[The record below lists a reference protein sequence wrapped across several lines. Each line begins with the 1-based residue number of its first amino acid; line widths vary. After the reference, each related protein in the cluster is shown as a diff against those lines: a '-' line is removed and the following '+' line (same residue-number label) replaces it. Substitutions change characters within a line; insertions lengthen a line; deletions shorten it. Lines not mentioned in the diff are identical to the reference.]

1 MIWNYIKIAFRN
13 LTRYKSFS
21 LINILGLAIGLAAS
35 LLIALWVFD
44 ELSYDK
50 YHEKSDQI
58 YRVGRHINWDGKVF
72 DVPVTGAI
80 YGETMNERIPEIID
94 FSRVYPIELSL
105 WNHLNSNQEERV
117 IFCDK
122 GFFNVFSYS
131 FLRGNPETALAEPYT
146 VVLTKK
152 AALVYFGEEYPI
164 DKTLEIEWNDER
176 KKFRVTGIIDEVPSQ
191 SHFHFDV
198 VASFETLEELM
209 PERLDTWVSNYLYT
223 YVLLHPD
230 SKPGDLNSKLKAI
243 VEEFIAPAYMA
254 FLGGGENGIE
264 NIHDMFVITLRPI
277 ADIHLTAKLMWDIE
291 PQGNMTSVYIFSIVS
306 VLILL
311 MACFNFMN
319 LSTALGSKRAREV
332 GIRKTSGA
340 TRGELIAQFISES
353 IIIAL
358 ISLILALLMIEIILP
373 GFNNFTGKA
382 LSLTTF
388 ILPQYLIFLILIVLG
403 CGILAGLYPAFYLS
417 KFNPMVV
424 LHKNE
429 EARGSKFSVRQV
441 LVVFQF
447 SISILLIIGT
457 ITAYLQINYFY
468 NKPLGYDQENLMVI
482 STESSEVRN
491 NLEAFKSRIQQ
502 YPEIL
507 NVTTSGSIPA
517 AINFSDNA
525 FRSEEMEDVI
535 SSIYI
540 GVGYNFFKTYE
551 IELLAGR
558 PFSKEYGTD
567 TANKY
572 IVNEVVIDKIGIASP
587 ESAIGKHYGSF
598 NRDGEFES
606 GEIIGVVKDF
616 HFKPLDKEIEP
627 ITFALNEDW
636 MEYITI
642 RYETGDL
649 QSFIVKMEEIWKDQ
663 FPNDEYNYFILKDR
677 YESLYIEETRMKSIL
692 LSFTFLAIFVGC
704 LGLFGLAAFVAQQKS
719 KEIGIRKIHGAS
731 VSSIVFML
739 TKQFSYWVLL
749 ANIIAWP
756 LAFYF
761 LDRWLSNFFYRITMP
776 YWVFIAAGLLALLM
790 ALITVSYKAYRAAN
804 SDPLD
809 AIKYE

>member
-44 ELSYDK
+44 EISYDK

-58 YRVGRHINWDGKVF
+58 YRVGRHINWDGQIL
-72 DVPVTGAI
+72 DVPVTGGI
-80 YGETMNERIPEIID
+80 YAETLKDRIPEVID

-105 WNHLNSNQEERV
+105 WNHVNANQEERV
-117 IFCDK
+117 MFCDK
-122 GFFNVFSYS
+122 GFFNVFSFT
-131 FLRGNPETALAEPYT
+131 FLQGDKESALKEPYT

-152 AALVYFGEEYPI
+152 AAVAYFGEEYPI
-164 DKTLEIEWNDER
+164 DKMLEIEWNDER
-176 KKFRVTGIIDEVPSQ
+176 KKFRVTGIIDDVPSQ

-223 YVLLHPD
+223 YILLHPD
-230 SKPGDLNSKLKAI
+230 SEPEYLNPKFRGI
-243 VEEFIAPAYMA
+243 VEDFIAPAYMA
-254 FLGGGENGIE
+254 FLGEGATLD
-264 NIHDMFVITLRPI
+264 NIHDIFVITLRPI
-277 ADIHLTAKLMWDIE
+277 EDIHLNAKLMWEIE

-340 TRGELIAQFISES
+340 SRAELIAQFISES
-353 IIIAL
+353 IIIAF
-358 ISLILALLMIEIILP
+358 ISLALALLIIEIILP
-373 GFNNFTGKA
+373 LFNNYTGKA
-382 LSLTTF
+382 LSLSLF
-388 ILPQYLIFLILIVLG
+388 LEPQYFLFLILIVLG
-403 CGILAGLYPAFYLS
+403 CGVLAGLYPAFYLS
-417 KFNPMVV
+417 KFNPLVV

-468 NKPLGYDQENLMVI
+468 SKPLGYDQENLMVI
-482 STESSEVRN
+482 STESTEVRN
-491 NLEAFKSRIQQ
+491 NLETYKNSILQ
-502 YPEIL
+502 YPKVKK
-507 NVTTSGSIPA
+507 VTSSGSIPA
-517 AINFSDNA
+517 ALNFSDSG
-525 FRSEEMEDVI
+525 FKSEKMEDVF
-535 SSIYI
+535 SSIYF
-540 GVGYNFFKTYE
+540 GVGYDFFETYGME
-551 IELLAGR
+551 FLAGR

-567 TANKY
+567 TAFKY
-572 IVNEVVIDKIGIASP
+572 IVNEQVLKKIGIKNP
-587 ESAIGKHYGSF
+587 EDAIGSKYGSF
-598 NRDGEFES
+598 NRDGYFEE
-606 GEIIGVVKDF
+606 GEIIGVLKNF

-627 ITFALNEDW
+627 ITFMLNEDW

-642 RYETGDL
+642 RYETTDL
-649 QSFIVKMEEIWKDQ
+649 PGFISKMEEIWKKQ
-663 FPNDEYNYFILKDR
+663 FPNDQYIYFTLKDR
-677 YESLYIEETRMKSIL
+677 YESLYIDETRMKNIL

-719 KEIGIRKIHGAS
+719 KEIGIRKVHGAP
-731 VSSIVFML
+731 VSNIVFML
-739 TKQFSYWVLL
+739 TRQFSYWVLL

-776 YWVFIAAGLLALLM
+776 YWVFIAAGLLALFM
-790 ALITVSYKAYRAAN
+790 ALITVSYKAYIAAI

>member
-21 LINILGLAIGLAAS
+21 LINILGLAIGLSAS

-50 YHEKSDQI
+50 YHENSGRI

-80 YGETMNERIPEIID
+80 YGETINDKIPEIVD

-117 IFCDK
+117 MFCDK
-122 GFFNVFSYS
+122 GFFNVFTYK
-131 FLRGNPETALAEPYT
+131 FERGDPKTALAEPYT

-152 AALVYFGEEYPI
+152 AALAYFGEEYPI
-164 DKTLEIEWNDER
+164 DKSLEIEWNDER
-176 KKFRVTGIIDEVPSQ
+176 KKFRVTGIIEDVPSQ

-223 YVLLHPD
+223 YVLLHPE
-230 SKPGDLNSKLKAI
+230 SKPEDLNPKLEGI
-243 VEEFIAPAYMA
+243 VEEFIAPAYTA
-254 FLGGGENGIE
+254 FLGGEQGIE
-264 NIHDMFVITLRPI
+264 NIHDIFVITLRPI
-277 ADIHLTAKLMWDIE
+277 EDIHLTAKLMWDIE

-340 TRGELIAQFISES
+340 SRGELIAQFISES
-353 IIIAL
+353 IVIAL
-358 ISLILALLMIEIILP
+358 ISVAFALLLMEFVLP
-373 GFNNFTGKA
+373 GFNNFTGKDLTLISFLEPRNFAILA
-382 LSLTTF
+382 LLVF
-388 ILPQYLIFLILIVLG
+388 G
-403 CGILAGLYPAFYLS
+403 CGVLAGLYPAFYLS
-417 KFNPMVV
+417 RFSPMVV
-424 LHKNE
+424 LHKSVE
-429 EARGSKFSVRQV
+429 SRGSKFSVRQV

-447 SISILLIIGT
+447 SISIMLIIGT

-468 NKPLGYDQENLMVI
+468 NKSLGYNQENLFVI

-491 NLEAFKSRIQQ
+491 NFETYESTLRQ
-502 YPEIL
+502 YPEVKE
-507 NVTTSGSIPA
+507 VTTSGSIPA
-517 AINFSDNA
+517 AINFSDSG
-525 FRSEEMEDVI
+525 FKSEDMEDVMV
-535 SSIYI
+535 SIYM
-540 GVGYNFFKTYE
+540 GVGYNFFETYG

-558 PFSKEYGTD
+558 AFSREYGTD
-567 TANKY
+567 TAFKY
-572 IVNEVVIDKIGIASP
+572 IVNEQVIKKIGIANP
-587 ESAIGKHYGSF
+587 EDAIGKRYSSF
-598 NRDGEFES
+598 DQNGDLEP
-606 GEIIGVVKDF
+606 GEIIGVVKNF

-627 ITFALNEDW
+627 VTFSLNEDW

-649 QSFIVKMEEIWKDQ
+649 QGFVTKMEEIWKKQ
-663 FPNDEYNYFILKDR
+663 FPNDEYNYFILKER
-677 YESLYIEETRMKSIL
+677 YESLYIEETRMKNIL
-692 LSFTFLAIFVGC
+692 LFFTFLAIFVGC
-704 LGLFGLAAFVAQQKS
+704 LGLFGLAAFVAQQRS
-719 KEIGIRKIHGAS
+719 KEIGIRKVHGAP
-731 VSSIVFML
+731 VSSIIYLL
-739 TKQFSYWVLL
+739 TRQFSYWVLL
-749 ANIIAWP
+749 ANLIAWP

-761 LDRWLSNFFYRITMP
+761 LDDWLSNFFYRIEMP
-776 YWVFIAAGLLALLM
+776 YWVFIASGILALIM
-790 ALITVSYKAYRAAN
+790 ALITVSYKAYRAAV
-804 SDPLD
+804 SDPLNS
-809 AIKYE
+809 IKYE

>member
-44 ELSYDK
+44 EISYDK

-58 YRVGRHINWDGKVF
+58 YRVGRHINWDGQIL
-72 DVPVTGAI
+72 DVPVTGGI
-80 YGETMNERIPEIID
+80 YAETLKDRIPEVID

-105 WNHLNSNQEERV
+105 WNHVNANQEERV
-117 IFCDK
+117 MFCDK
-122 GFFNVFSYS
+122 GFFNIFSFT
-131 FLRGNPETALAEPYT
+131 FLQGDPKTALKEPYT

-152 AALVYFGEEYPI
+152 AAIAYFGEEYPI

-176 KKFRVTGIIDEVPSQ
+176 KKFRVTGIIDDVPSQ

-223 YVLLHPD
+223 YILLHPD
-230 SKPGDLNSKLKAI
+230 SKPEDLNPKFRGI
-243 VEEFIAPAYMA
+243 VEDFIAPAYMA
-254 FLGGGENGIE
+254 FLGEGATLD
-264 NIHDMFVITLRPI
+264 NIHDIFVITLRPI
-277 ADIHLTAKLMWDIE
+277 EDIHLNAKLMWEIE

-340 TRGELIAQFISES
+340 SRSELIAQFISES
-353 IIIAL
+353 IIIAF
-358 ISLILALLMIEIILP
+358 ISLALALLIIEIILP
-373 GFNNFTGKA
+373 LFNNYTGKA
-382 LSLTTF
+382 LSLSLF
-388 ILPQYLIFLILIVLG
+388 LEPQYFLFLMFIVIG
-403 CGILAGLYPAFYLS
+403 CGVLAGLYPAFYLS

-468 NKPLGYDQENLMVI
+468 NKPLGYDQENLLVI

-491 NLEAFKSRIQQ
+491 NFETYKASILQ
-502 YPEIL
+502 YPEVKK
-507 NVTTSGSIPA
+507 VTASGSIPA
-517 AINFSDNA
+517 ALNFSDSG
-525 FRSEEMEDVI
+525 FKSEEMEDVF
-535 SSIYI
+535 SSIFF
-540 GVGYNFFKTYE
+540 GVGYDFFETYGMDF
-551 IELLAGR
+551 LAGR
-558 PFSKEYGTD
+558 PFLKEYGTD
-567 TANKY
+567 TAFKY
-572 IVNEVVIDKIGIASP
+572 IVNEQVLKKIGVKNP
-587 ESAIGKHYGSF
+587 EDAIGTKYGSF
-598 NRDGEFES
+598 NRDGYFEE
-606 GEIIGVVKDF
+606 GEIIGVLKNF

-627 ITFALNEDW
+627 ITFVLSEDW

-642 RYETGDL
+642 RYKTDDL
-649 QSFIVKMEEIWKDQ
+649 QGFISKMEDIWKDQ
-663 FPNDEYNYFILKDR
+663 FPNDQYMYFTLKDR
-677 YESLYIEETRMKSIL
+677 YESLYIDETRMKNIL

-719 KEIGIRKIHGAS
+719 KEIGIRKVHGAP

-739 TKQFSYWVLL
+739 TRQFSYWVLM

-761 LDRWLSNFFYRITMP
+761 LDRWLSNFFYRIAMP

-790 ALITVSYKAYRAAN
+790 ALITVSYKAYRAAT

>member
-44 ELSYDK
+44 EISYDK

-58 YRVGRHINWDGKVF
+58 YRVGRHINWDGQIL
-72 DVPVTGAI
+72 DVPVTGGI
-80 YGETMNERIPEIID
+80 YAETLKDRIPEIID

-105 WNHLNSNQEERV
+105 WNHANANQEERV
-117 IFCDK
+117 MFCDK
-122 GFFNVFSYS
+122 GFFNVFSFT
-131 FLRGNPETALAEPYT
+131 FLRGDPQTALEEPYT

-152 AALVYFGEEYPI
+152 AAIAYFGEEYPI
-164 DKTLEIEWNDER
+164 DKTLEMEWNDER
-176 KKFRVTGIIDEVPSQ
+176 KKFRVTGIIEEIPSQ

-223 YVLLHPD
+223 YILLHPETN
-230 SKPGDLNSKLKAI
+230 PEDLNPKLRGI

-254 FLGGGENGIE
+254 FLGEGATLD
-264 NIHDMFVITLRPI
+264 NIHDIFVITLRPI
-277 ADIHLTAKLMWDIE
+277 EDIHLNAKLMWEIE

-306 VLILL
+306 LLILL

-319 LSTALGSKRAREV
+319 LSTALGSKRAMEV

-340 TRGELIAQFISES
+340 SRRELIAQFISES
-353 IIIAL
+353 IIIAF
-358 ISLILALLMIEIILP
+358 ISLTLALLIIEIVLP
-373 GFNNFTGKA
+373 AFNNYTGKE
-382 LSLTTF
+382 LSLSLF
-388 ILPQYLIFLILIVLG
+388 LELQYFIFLILIVLG
-403 CGILAGLYPAFYLS
+403 CGVLAGLYPAFYLS

-468 NKPLGYDQENLMVI
+468 NKPLGYDQENLLVI

-491 NLEAFKSRIQQ
+491 NFETYKASILQ
-502 YPEIL
+502 YPEVKK
-507 NVTTSGSIPA
+507 VTISGSIPA
-517 AINFSDNA
+517 ALNFSDSG
-525 FRSEEMEDVI
+525 FKSEEMEDVF
-535 SSIYI
+535 SSIYF
-540 GVGYNFFKTYE
+540 GVGYDFFETYGME
-551 IELLAGR
+551 FLAGR
-558 PFSKEYGTD
+558 SFSKEYGTD
-567 TANKY
+567 TAFKY
-572 IVNEVVIDKIGIASP
+572 IVNEQVLKKIGIKNP
-587 ESAIGKHYGSF
+587 EDAIGSKYGSF
-598 NRDGEFES
+598 NRDGYFEE
-606 GEIIGVVKDF
+606 GEIIGVLKNF

-627 ITFALNEDW
+627 ITFVLDEDW

-649 QSFIVKMEEIWKDQ
+649 AGFISKMDKIWKDQ
-663 FPNDEYNYFILKDR
+663 FPNDQYIYFTLKDR
-677 YESLYIEETRMKSIL
+677 YESLYIDETRMKNIL

-719 KEIGIRKIHGAS
+719 KEIGIRKVHGAP

-739 TKQFSYWVLL
+739 TRQFSYWVLL

-761 LDRWLSNFFYRITMP
+761 LDRWLSNFFYRIAMP
-776 YWVFIAAGLLALLM
+776 YWVFIAASLLALLM
-790 ALITVSYKAYRAAN
+790 ALITVSYKAYRAAT